1 LSRVLCLLGGGLV
14 VATTAV
20 ALVAPAAYLTSVVQ
34 GGLALGAGTA
44 LMIAGVVQR
53 NREGAHP
60 SWRPLSWIALFAVVA
75 LIELVWTEVVPPL
88 VGGSEPFFDGLTTVA
103 AILSIGCL
111 VTWYDWRR
119 VAEQRRREKNQ
130 QSYREI
136 FERVNEPI
144 VLHDADTGEILDAN
158 PRAQEVYGYSTEEL
172 GELGV
177 GGFSATD
184 EGYDQAT
191 AEAKIDEA
199 IETDGTTF
207 DWRIVRPDGT
217 RRWVEVSLKPAVID
231 GEQRVLGTVRDIT
244 EREER
249 TEELRVK
256 NRALAEASVGITIA
270 EADGDRP
277 LEYVNDAFLDQTG
290 YDRADVLGRNCRFLQ
305 GPETDPERV
314 AELRRAIEERE
325 PTTVELLNYR
335 ADGTP
340 FWNEVTVAPVPDD
353 TGTVTHFVG
362 FQMDVTERKRRERAF
377 SVVNRVLRHNLRN
390 DLTVVR
396 GNARRLSERLDGE
409 RSDIAERVVRSAD
422 GLVELG
428 KKARELEEVISKE
441 TTPRPVDVADI
452 AASVA
457 ATLREEYPDAAVRV
471 EMPDEPTVLATTHL
485 EAVLHELGE
494 NALEYAGSEV
504 IFRSRRSE
512 DEIAIEV
519 IDEGDGL
526 PEIEKEVLRTGT
538 ETQLSHGQG
547 LGLRLVN
554 MMVTDTGGELLI
566 DPDSGAAVVVRLPTP
581 EERRAQPTAV
591 VGRDRN

>member
-1 LSRVLCLLGGGLV
+1 MRLPQPPVLSRVLCLLGGGLV

-34 GGLALGAGTA
+34 GGL
-44 LMIAGVVQR
+44 
-53 NREGAHP
+53 
-60 SWRPLSWIALFAVVA
+60 ALFAVVA

-158 PRAQEVYGYSTEEL
+158 PRAQEVYGYATEEL

-256 NRALAEASVGITIA
+256 NRALTEASVGITIA
-270 EADGDRP
+270 KADGDRP

-305 GPETDPERV
+305 GSETDPERV
-314 AELRRAIEERE
+314 AELRRAVEERE

-335 ADGTP
+335 VDDTP

-428 KKARELEEVISKE
+428 KKARELEEVISEE

-457 ATLREEYPDAAVRV
+457 ATLREEYPDAVVRV

-504 IFRSRRSE
+504 TFRSRRSG

-566 DPDSGAAVVVRLPTP
+566 DPDCGAAVVVRLPTP

-591 VGRDRN
+591 AELNE

>member
-1 LSRVLCLLGGGLV
+1 
-14 VATTAV
+14 
-20 ALVAPAAYLTSVVQ
+20 
-34 GGLALGAGTA
+34 
-44 LMIAGVVQR
+44 M
-53 NREGAHP
+53 
-60 SWRPLSWIALFAVVA
+60 
-75 LIELVWTEVVPPL
+75 
-88 VGGSEPFFDGLTTVA
+88 
-103 AILSIGCL
+103 
-111 VTWYDWRR
+111 
-119 VAEQRRREKNQ
+119 
-130 QSYREI
+130 
-136 FERVNEPI
+136 
-144 VLHDADTGEILDAN
+144 
-158 PRAQEVYGYSTEEL
+158 
-172 GELGV
+172 
-177 GGFSATD
+177 
-184 EGYDQAT
+184 
-191 AEAKIDEA
+191 
-199 IETDGTTF
+199 
-207 DWRIVRPDGT
+207 
-217 RRWVEVSLKPAVID
+217 SLKPAVID

-249 TEELRVK
+249 TEGLRVK

-305 GPETDPERV
+305 GPETDPERI

-362 FQMDVTERKRRERAF
+362 FQMDVTGRKRRERAF

-428 KKARELEEVISKE
+428 KKARELEEVISEE

-485 EAVLHELGE
+485 EAVLRELGE

-504 IFRSRRSE
+504 TFRSRRSE

-547 LGLRLVN
+547 LGLRLVS

-566 DPDSGAAVVVRLPTP
+566 DPDCGAAVVVRLPTP
-581 EERRAQPTAV
+581 EERRAQLTAV
-591 VGRDRN
+591 AELDE